1 MGNHFKRPRMD
12 DLAAMAIEVAKLSAL
27 LNDRHPNLKSWK
39 WLVEH
44 QCVIVLNYMEKLNL
58 LDEEVDD

>member
-1 MGNHFKRPRMD
+1 MD
-12 DLAAMAIEVAKLSAL
+12 ELAEMAKEVAKLSAL

-44 QCVIVLNYMEKLNL
+44 QCVIVVDYMEKLNL
-58 LDEEVDD
+58 LDEVVDD